1 MPSPPGGPLDSAPWV
16 LERGPALAPP
26 PPRAQAVRER
36 VTARSLGSVTVKGKL
51 QPVEI
56 YDLVDVNP
64 SEGHA

>member
-1 MPSPPGGPLDSAPWV
+1 
-16 LERGPALAPP
+16 
-26 PPRAQAVRER
+26 VRER